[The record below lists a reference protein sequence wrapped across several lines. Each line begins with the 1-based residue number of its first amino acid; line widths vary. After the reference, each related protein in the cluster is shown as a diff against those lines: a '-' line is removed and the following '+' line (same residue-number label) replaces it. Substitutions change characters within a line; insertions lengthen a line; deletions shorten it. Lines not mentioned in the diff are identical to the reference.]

1 MLKVSDDNPLAYIS
15 IKIWRRHLS
24 LPVNFEQDPQF
35 NSISV
40 RKTKM
45 DSLVNISLIV
55 VKPCTEA
62 YVKISSMEVFVEI
75 VMG

>member
-1 MLKVSDDNPLAYIS
+1 MIIHYLTFQSKFGEDTLPF
-15 IKIWRRHLS
+15 LS
-24 LPVNFEQDPQF
+24 TLNKTRNLTASLHV
-35 NSISV
+35 SV

-45 DSLVNISLIV
+45 DSLVNVSLIV

-62 YVKISSMEVFVEI
+62 YVKFSSMEVFVEI